1 MTMETRLSGE
11 MIGLIA
17 ILGYATVLAIVYSM
31 GFG

>member
-17 ILGYATVLAIVYSM
+17 VLGYAAVLAIVYSM
-31 GFG
+31 RFG

>member
-17 ILGYATVLAIVYSM
+17 VLGYAA
-31 GFG
+31 